1 MVIKIAFRNIFRQK
15 RRTLLTTL
23 TMFGG
28 FVLCSFSIA
37 WMDGSYNNVIDLFTR
52 NQLGHIQIHH
62 DEYLDRPSLYRTI
75 DDYEAAGRAVEGVGR
90 VEAWAPRVY
99 SAGLASVGHKTAGV
113 RIIGVDPARE
123 TPATRFDKKVAE
135 GPGFSSEPSHEA
147 LLGKGLAK
155 RLEADIGEE
164 VVIVSQGAD
173 GSIANDL
180 YTIKGIIDSGN
191 DMDDQMSLYLHLQD
205 AQELL
210 VLEGRVHEIA
220 VVSTSIRG
228 LYRLTDRIAAALARP
243 SLNVEPWQVFA
254 KSFYDAMRADQKGN
268 WISLFIIT
276 MLVAIGVLNTVL
288 MTVLERT
295 REYGLMRAMGTRPW
309 QVFGLVI
316 SEVAVMA
323 VLSVIVG
330 FVIALGLNYWLS
342 INGVPLPVELDYGGV
357 TFSQMYTEINARSY
371 VIPLLCVVLSA
382 VFISIIPAIRA
393 ARTRPAAA
401 MRSH

>member
-1 MVIKIAFRNIFRQK
+1 MVLKIAFRNIFRQK

-37 WMDGSYNNVIDLFTR
+37 FMDGSYNNVINMFTR

-62 DEYLDRPSLYRTI
+62 HEYSDRPALYRTI
-75 DDYEAAGRAVEGVGR
+75 DDYERVGRKLDGTAR

-99 SAGLASVGHKTAGV
+99 SAGLASVDSKSAGV

-123 TPATRFDKKVAE
+123 TAATRFDNKVAS
-135 GPGFSSEPSHEA
+135 GPGFSDAAPYEA
-147 LLGKGLAK
+147 LLGKGLAS
-155 RLEADIGEE
+155 RLGADVGEE
-164 VVIVSQGAD
+164 VVVVSQGAD

-180 YTIKGIIDSGN
+180 FTIKGLVDSGN
-191 DMDDQMSLYLHLQD
+191 EMDDQMSLYLRLAD

-220 VVSTSIRG
+220 IVANSVRG
-228 LYRLTDRIAAALARP
+228 LYGLSDGIASAIGRSELT
-243 SLNVEPWQVFA
+243 VEPWQEFA
-254 KSFYDAMRADQKGN
+254 KSFYDAMKADQKGN
-268 WISLFIIT
+268 WISLVVIT

-295 REYGLMRAMGTRPW
+295 REYGLMRAIGTRPW

-316 SEVAVMA
+316 VEVFEMA
-323 VLSVIVG
+323 LLSVGIGMLIAYAVNYTFTIVG
-330 FVIALGLNYWLS
+330 IP
-342 INGVPLPVELDYGGV
+342 IPPVEYGGV
-357 TFSQMYTEINARSY
+357 TFNVMNTEINARSFA
-371 VIPLLCVVLSA
+371 IPLASVVASA
-382 VFISIIPAIRA
+382 VFISVFPALKA
-393 ARTRPAAA
+393 ARTQPATAI
-401 MRSH
+401 RYH